1 VYIQDLDDR
10 GAPKGE
16 PTRATNRESSIGGI
30 TWDRDG
36 DSIIYVESIITGR
49 VPYLWR
55 AWANRAERLEVAGS
69 KALYPSVSAQG
80 SRLAFSR
87 LHSNQDIW
95 RYRPGVGQE
104 PLITS
109 TLEDRNPQLSPDG
122 KRIAFESLQ
131 SGEAVEIWVSNLD
144 GSNQVQLT
152 NRLGRQQGTPRWS
165 PDGRW
170 IAFDS
175 LGADGRVDVWVVD
188 AGGGQ
193 PRRITSFPTDEAC
206 PSWSR
211 DGNWIYF
218 RSDRSGRREIWRA
231 KVAGGAAEQVTR
243 NGGFIAFESTDGK
256 TLFYT
261 KAQDSPIFAT
271 PVNGGPERQIV
282 DYSVLRALAVV
293 DEGIYYIGRR
303 GEDGRNPLQLYE
315 FSAGKS
321 REIVR
326 LDRVTQY
333 GITVTPDRK
342 TFLFSREMSSGA
354 DLMLV
359 ENFR

>member
-1 VYIQDLDDR
+1 MI
-10 GAPKGE
+10 A
-16 PTRATNRESSIGGI
+16 GI
-30 TWDRDG
+30 TWDRNG
-36 DSIIYVESIITGR
+36 DSIIYCGSLITGN

-55 AWANRAERLEVAGS
+55 AWPKRVERLEVAGV

-87 LHSNQDIW
+87 SLTDLDIW

-104 PLITS
+104 PLIIS
-109 TLEDRNPQLSPDG
+109 TLVDSNPQISPDG
-122 KRIAFESLQ
+122 NKIAFESLQ
-131 SGEAVEIWVSNLD
+131 SGEAIEIWVSNLD

-152 NRLGRQQGTPRWS
+152 NRLGRKQGTPRWS

-175 LGADGRVDVWVVD
+175 LGADGHVDVWVVN
-188 AGGGQ
+188 AAGGQ

-218 RSDRSGRREIWRA
+218 RSDKSGRREVWRIKA
-231 KVAGGAAEQVTR
+231 DGGTAEQVTR
-243 NGGFIAFESTDGK
+243 DGGFIAFESTDGK

-261 KAQDSPIFAT
+261 KADASPIFAS
-271 PVNGGPERQIV
+271 PVGGGPERQVV
-282 DYSVLRALAVV
+282 DLSILRAFSVV
-293 DEGIYYIGRR
+293 EEGIYYIGRR
-303 GEDGRNPLQLYE
+303 GEDGRNPLQLFE
-315 FSAGKS
+315 FSTGKS

-326 LDRVTQY
+326 LDHVTQW

-342 TFLFSREMSSGA
+342 TFLFSRGIGSGN
-354 DLMLV
+354 DLMMV